1 MAELFRIETD
11 RVTLILSGPLPE
23 HAKGPTGALRI
34 WPQRRDLTLRP
45 GTARA
50 GVSDAVARDPAE
62 TAGPPLHEETAYDLW
77 LSSYHGERVELSH
90 RDPALLTHL
99 HAAPGRAQAYG
110 HINFGGQVGLSRFS
124 VRVDGEPELDLEVEV
139 FPTKM
144 AYRADYVAMR
154 EEVHAFAAGLALEYL
169 RATHYGSATA
179 RHRPSGRL
187 EWLALLRHLVGQL
200 EQALHHVAQHP
211 VRSLQRRDRPVRA
224 EAVRRPDNRV
234 RRALRTGRGQGG
246 WAGQV
251 QGGLPARQRVPEQR
265 PVPSLDTPEHRW
277 LAQQLR
283 RIRQQLAQIVEDER
297 HRQRQGHHAGS
308 GGAQRDCQALAELA
322 ALERRI
328 ATLERLEPLAEAG
341 GPPPPGFASLRL
353 QGSPG
358 YKEAY
363 QVLLTLR
370 QGISIR
376 GGPMELSVKDIH
388 QLYEYW
394 CFLALL
400 RTVAEVL
407 EQPIPPERLL
417 TVQADGLRVRLARG
431 RKHTVPFDLPGER
444 RLEVVYNPSFRD
456 GGTFL
461 PQQPDFALTLRD
473 PAWPTV
479 RLVLDAKYRVEDDAA
494 TRERLGAASPPADAV
509 NVLHR
514 YRDAILEQEGSGAG
528 HPLGAERSGIGG
540 SADQG
545 RPTAQRTVIEGA
557 ALYPLDADGAADFG
571 QTRLWQGLE
580 RLGVGALPF
589 LPGSTHWVRQW
600 LHHVLQRSGWRT
612 AEAVVPHSAE
622 RQRHAWH
629 RLAAEVVLVAVLRP
643 QEERAHLDW
652 IARAQRYYTPWTP
665 SQARQHQAGIVA
677 FYTPA
682 SVRPGDEPG
691 AVIHWAEV
699 TGIEVLPREQIATPW
714 PTRRG
719 ADKLQVLYHLG
730 PLQALEA
737 PIINRDGGRGQR
749 FSTNRWS
756 SRLAFQRARNITEL
770 LLESAPEWALYEA
783 LRARGADLELR
794 ALPPR
799 DPAAAGRRARVAFHV
814 AGRRAHYL
822 DGERFEVVGSNG
834 SRRELPR
841 EAAAEALIG
850 AREDGPL

>member
-283 RIRQQLAQIVEDER
+283 RIRQQLAQIVQDER

-308 GGAQRDCQALAELA
+308 GGAQRDCQALAEL
-322 ALERRI
+322 
-328 ATLERLEPLAEAG
+328 G
-341 GPPPPGFASLRL
+341 
-353 QGSPG
+353 
-358 YKEAY
+358 
-363 QVLLTLR
+363 
-370 QGISIR
+370 
-376 GGPMELSVKDIH
+376 
-388 QLYEYW
+388 
-394 CFLALL
+394 
-400 RTVAEVL
+400 
-407 EQPIPPERLL
+407 
-417 TVQADGLRVRLARG
+417 
-431 RKHTVPFDLPGER
+431 
-444 RLEVVYNPSFRD
+444 
-456 GGTFL
+456 
-461 PQQPDFALTLRD
+461 ALTSCRCSTTWGRSRRWRHRSST
-473 PAWPTV
+473 ATV
-479 RLVLDAKYRVEDDAA
+479 VA
-494 TRERLGAASPPADAV
+494 GSASPP
-509 NVLHR
+509 
-514 YRDAILEQEGSGAG
+514 
-528 HPLGAERSGIGG
+528 
-540 SADQG
+540 
-545 RPTAQRTVIEGA
+545 TVG
-557 ALYPLDADGAADFG
+557 
-571 QTRLWQGLE
+571 
-580 RLGVGALPF
+580 
-589 LPGSTHWVRQW
+589 LPGSP
-600 LHHVLQRSGWRT
+600 S
-612 AEAVVPHSAE
+612 SAP
-622 RQRHAWH
+622 AT
-629 RLAAEVVLVAVLRP
+629 L
-643 QEERAHLDW
+643 
-652 IARAQRYYTPWTP
+652 P
-665 SQARQHQAGIVA
+665 S
-677 FYTPA
+677 
-682 SVRPGDEPG
+682 SS
-691 AVIHWAEV
+691 WS
-699 TGIEVLPREQIATPW
+699 LPRNGPC
-714 PTRRG
+714 TRRFG
-719 ADKLQVLYHLG
+719 RG
-730 PLQALEA
+730 A
-737 PIINRDGGRGQR
+737 PISSSGPCRRGIPPPRAGALGSPSTSRDAGRTT
-749 FSTNRWS
+749 STAS
-756 SRLAFQRARNITEL
+756 
-770 LLESAPEWALYEA
+770 A
-783 LRARGADLELR
+783 LRWWG
-794 ALPPR
+794 PT
-799 DPAAAGRRARVAFHV
+799 AAG
-814 AGRRAHYL
+814 
-822 DGERFEVVGSNG
+822 GSCPV
-834 SRRELPR
+834 RLRQKH
-841 EAAAEALIG
+841 
-850 AREDGPL
+850 